1 MSRTIP
7 ELARRIAVALAVASV
22 AVPAAADDLTDALVA
37 IDYGNDAAARSP
49 LAARAAEASFWQ
61 AVAERG
67 EARKAAAERA
77 VAGATDA
84 VGWIRNAGRALIASA
99 DGDHAAAVAAW
110 RDALA
115 ASAND
120 ARLWKLLGDEL
131 DAQGDR
137 AGAQDAYERAV
148 ALRPGHPAANLA
160 LGDLRR
166 ENGDFGGA
174 FNAYNHAIDE
184 RGEPVAGWISRAA
197 AKLYLGD
204 AEGAVADLEEA
215 SRRAPNGPLRYRALM
230 GVVYVRAYQRQL
242 PAGLE
247 RAEQAVRMWQELGRA
262 DMAAA
267 AANAT
272 GRVLLE
278 TGDAGAAAGWYERG
292 WQAIETSSIPAAE
305 RTIWQV
311 RRLHGL
317 ARSAAA
323 RRELG
328 TARQL
333 AAEASALMTG
343 DAANA
348 EHYAWIGPY
357 LEGYLLLAERKPE
370 AALVELQRS
379 EVDRPYIAYLI
390 AEAHARSRNRDE
402 ARSWYERALAASNG
416 LDSESVIVRPLATA
430 WLAKNR

>member
-7 ELARRIAVALAVASV
+7 ELAWRIAVALAVASL
-22 AVPAAADDLTDALVA
+22 AAPAAADDLTDALAA
-37 IDYGNDAAARSP
+37 IDYGNDAAARAP

-77 VAGATDA
+77 IAGATDA
-84 VGWIRNAGRALIASA
+84 VAWIRSAGRALIASA
-99 DGDHAAAVAAW
+99 DGDHAVAAAAW
-110 RDALA
+110 REALA
-115 ASAND
+115 ASANEG
-120 ARLWKLLGDEL
+120 RLWKLLGDEL
-131 DAQGDR
+131 DAQGDG

-148 ALRPGHPAANLA
+148 ALHPGHPTANLA

-166 ENGDFGGA
+166 ESGDFGGA
-174 FNAYNHAIDE
+174 FNAYNHAIDA
-184 RGEPVAGWISRAA
+184 RGEPVTGWISRAA

-242 PAGLE
+242 PTGLD

-262 DMAAA
+262 DMVAATS
-267 AANAT
+267 NAT

-278 TGDAGAAAGWYERG
+278 TGDAEGGARWYERG
-292 WQAIETSSIPAAE
+292 WQAIEASSMPAAD
-305 RTIWQV
+305 RTIWRV
-311 RRLHGL
+311 RSLHGL
-317 ARSAAA
+317 ARAAAA
-323 RRELG
+323 RRDLG

-333 AAEASALMTG
+333 AAEAAQLMAG

-348 EHYAWIGPY
+348 EHYGWIGPY
-357 LEGYLLLAERKPE
+357 LEGYLLLAERRPE

-379 EVDRPYIAYLI
+379 EVERPYIAYLI

-402 ARSWYERALAASNG
+402 ARPWYERALAASTG
-416 LDSESVIVRPLATA
+416 LDPESVIVRPLATA

>member
-1 MSRTIP
+1 MSRTFSQ
-7 ELARRIAVALAVASV
+7 LARWIAVALAVASP
-22 AVPAAADDLTDALVA
+22 ALPAAADDLAAALVA
-37 IDYGNDAAARSP
+37 IDYGDDAAARAP
-49 LAARAAEASFWQ
+49 LAARAAVASFWQ

-67 EARKAAAERA
+67 DARRSAAERA
-77 VAGATDA
+77 LAAATDEVAWVRAGA
-84 VGWIRNAGRALIASA
+84 RALIASA
-99 DGDHAAAVAAW
+99 AGDRAAAVAAW
-110 RDALA
+110 REALA
-115 ASAND
+115 AAPEE

-131 DAQGDR
+131 EAQGER
-137 AGAQDAYERAV
+137 AGAGDAWERAA
-148 ALRPGHPAANLA
+148 ALRPGHPTANLA

-166 ENGDFGGA
+166 ESGDFGGA
-174 FNAYNHAIDE
+174 FNAYNHAIDD
-184 RGEPVAGWISRAA
+184 RGEPVAGWLGRAA

-204 AEGAVADLEEA
+204 AEGAIADLEEA
-215 SRRAPNGPLRYRALM
+215 SRRASNGPLRYRALM
-230 GVVYVRAYQRQL
+230 GIVYVRAHQRQL
-242 PAGLE
+242 PAGLD

-278 TGDAGAAAGWYERG
+278 TGDPDAAVRWYERG
-292 WQAIETSSIPAAE
+292 WQAIETSSMPAAE
-305 RTIWQV
+305 RTIWRV

-317 ARSAAA
+317 ARAAAA
-323 RRELG
+323 RRDLG

-333 AAEASALMTG
+333 AADASALMAG
-343 DAANA
+343 DPANA

-379 EVDRPYIAYLI
+379 EVERPYIAYLI
-390 AEAHARSRNRDE
+390 AEAHARSRNRIE
-402 ARSWYERALAASNG
+402 ARAWYERALAGATG
-416 LDSESVIVRPLATA
+416 LDPESVIVRPLASA

>member
-1 MSRTIP
+1 MSRAISKVARTAGVV
-7 ELARRIAVALAVASV
+7 LAGVMLAAPVAGDDLAGALA
-22 AVPAAADDLTDALVA
+22 A
-37 IDYGNDAAARSP
+37 IDYGNDVAARAP
-49 LAARAAEASFWQ
+49 LAARAAEANFWH

-67 EARKAAAERA
+67 EARKAAAGRA
-77 VAGATDA
+77 SAAASDELAWIRAGA
-84 VGWIRNAGRALIASA
+84 RALIASV
-99 DGDHAAAVAAW
+99 DGDRAAAAAAW
-110 RDALA
+110 RESVA
-115 ASAND
+115 AHPND

-131 DAQGDR
+131 EALGDR
-137 AGAQDAYERAV
+137 AGAQDAWERAV
-148 ALRPGHPAANLA
+148 AVQPGHPGANLA

-184 RGEPVAGWISRAA
+184 RGEPIAGWIGRAS

-204 AEGAVADLEEA
+204 VEGAVADLEEA
-215 SRRAPNGPLRYRALM
+215 ARRAPAGPLRYRALM

-242 PAGLE
+242 PTGLD
-247 RAEQAVRMWQELGRA
+247 RAEAAVRMWQEIGRV
-262 DMAAA
+262 DMVAAT
-267 AANAT
+267 ANAT
-272 GRVLLE
+272 ARVLLE
-278 TGDAGAAAGWYERG
+278 TGDADGAARWYERG
-292 WQAIETSSIPAAE
+292 WQAIEASSMPAAE
-305 RTIWQV
+305 RTIWRV
-311 RRLHGL
+311 RSLHGL
-317 ARSAAA
+317 ARAAAA

-333 AAEASALMTG
+333 AAEANTLMAG

-379 EVDRPYIAYLI
+379 EVERPYIAYLI
-390 AEAHARSRNRDE
+390 GEAHARSRSREE
-402 ARSWYERALAASNG
+402 ARAWYERALAASTG
-416 LDSESVIVRPLATA
+416 LDPESVIVRPLATA